1 MQNSISLVASDA
13 FGFERFDQVFTARYT
28 MDGAEIMAFISNR
41 SAAGKAIELA
51 RAYQKFLLA
60 FGGRK
65 IEIELSMKNA
75 MMVEI
80 LDTYEVIFSQGP
92 YIAGVREA
100 EDKTQAKALAIRLSK
115 QLKGA
120 TGEP

>member
-1 MQNSISLVASDA
+1 
-13 FGFERFDQVFTARYT
+13 
-28 MDGAEIMAFISNR
+28 MAFISNR
-41 SAAGKAIELA
+41 GAAGNAIELA
-51 RAYQKFLLA
+51 EAYQEFLLA

-65 IEIELSMKNA
+65 IKIDLTIENA

-80 LDTYEVIFSQGP
+80 LDTYEVIFSHGT
-92 YIAGVREA
+92 YIAGIREA
-100 EDKTQAKALAIRLSK
+100 EDKAQAKALAIRLSK

>member
-1 MQNSISLVASDA
+1 
-13 FGFERFDQVFTARYT
+13 
-28 MDGAEIMAFISNR
+28 MAFISNR

-51 RAYQKFLLA
+51 EAYQEFLLA

-65 IEIELSMKNA
+65 IETDLTIKNA

-80 LDTYEVIFSQGP
+80 LDTYEVIFSQGT

-100 EDKTQAKALAIRLSK
+100 EDEARAKALAIRLSK
-115 QLKGA
+115 QIKEA
-120 TGEP
+120 TGEL